1 VKLYCSVIVMGVL
14 VSADLLFRVYVRR
27 GALGRLTESAHC
39 YLQEEASEKLTLKH
53 LKHYMA
59 FNHSFL

>member
-1 VKLYCSVIVMGVL
+1 MGVL
-14 VSADLLFRVYVRR
+14 VSADLLFRVYVRQ